1 MKNQQKQ
8 DNNKKALDFFKVLAH
23 PMSEKILPL
32 LSKKEL
38 PVTEI
43 YNTLKIEQ
51 SMCSV
56 HLSKLRE
63 KGILKARKDGKKVY
77 YSVNTQ
83 MIEKSDQAV
92 KLVIG

>member
-1 MKNQQKQ
+1 MKKQ
-8 DNNKKALDFFKVLAH
+8 NNNRKALDFFKVLSH
-23 PMSEKILPL
+23 SLSDKILPL

-51 SMCSV
+51 SQCSV

-63 KGILKARKDGKKVY
+63 HKIVTSRKDGKRVFY
-77 YSVNTQ
+77 TVNHNT
-83 MIEKSDQAV
+83 IEKANIASEL
-92 KLVIG
+92 LV

>member
-1 MKNQQKQ
+1 MKKQ
-8 DNNKKALDFFKVLAH
+8 DTNKKALDFFKVLSH
-23 PMSEKILPL
+23 SLSDKILPL

-51 SMCSV
+51 SQCSV

-63 KGILKARKDGKKVY
+63 HKIVTSRKDGKRVFY
-77 YSVNTQ
+77 TVNHNT
-83 MIEKSDQAV
+83 IEKANIASEL
-92 KLVIG
+92 LV

>member
-1 MKNQQKQ
+1 MKKQ
-8 DNNKKALDFFKVLAH
+8 NNNKKALEFFKVLSH
-23 PMSEKILPL
+23 SLSDKILPL

-56 HLSKLRE
+56 HLSRLRE
-63 KGILKARKDGKKVY
+63 KGILKARRDGKRIY
-77 YSVNTQ
+77 YSVVPE
-83 MIEKSDQAV
+83 MLEKADQAV
-92 KLVIG
+92 KLVVS

>member
-1 MKNQQKQ
+1 MKKQ
-8 DNNKKALDFFKVLAH
+8 NNNRKALDFFKVLAH
-23 PMSEKILPL
+23 SLSDKILPL

-51 SMCSV
+51 SQCSV

-63 KGILKARKDGKKVY
+63 HKIVTSRKDGKRVFY
-77 YSVNTQ
+77 TVNHNT
-83 MIEKSDQAV
+83 IEKANIASEL
-92 KLVIG
+92 LV

>member
-1 MKNQQKQ
+1 MKKQ
-8 DNNKKALDFFKVLAH
+8 DTNKKALDFFKVLAH
-23 PMSEKILPL
+23 SLSDKILPL

-51 SMCSV
+51 SQCSV

-63 KGILKARKDGKKVY
+63 HKIVTSRKDGKRVFY
-77 YSVNTQ
+77 TVNHNT
-83 MIEKSDQAV
+83 IEKANIASEL
-92 KLVIG
+92 LV